1 MSGNLYFVM
10 MASQVVVTFPE
21 GRFILVIEKYAI
33 NVRIYILPNVHN
45 LMTKQMLNNEYLK
58 LKHQAKVSWITGSA

>member
-10 MASQVVVTFPE
+10 MTSPVVVTFPK

-33 NVRIYILPNVHN
+33 NVRDTIFY
-45 LMTKQMLNNEYLK
+45 QML
-58 LKHQAKVSWITGSA
+58 IT